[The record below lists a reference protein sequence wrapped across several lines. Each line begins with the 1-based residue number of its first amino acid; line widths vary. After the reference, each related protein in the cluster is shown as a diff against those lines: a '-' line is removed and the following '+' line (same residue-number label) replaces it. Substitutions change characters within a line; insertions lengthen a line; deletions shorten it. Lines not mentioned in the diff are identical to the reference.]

1 MFSSKFF
8 VVFSLLVAL
17 LLTAG
22 SGLAVQ
28 STQGPSRQTNNAALV
43 SLDFKDI
50 ELTDLVQTISEL
62 TGRNFVY
69 DDQVKGKATIISP
82 KKLTLDEAYN
92 LFLTVLNVKGYTV
105 VPSGEVNKII
115 PIKDAKESNLPTR
128 FHRGEGEQFITR
140 LVPLENI
147 DATVVA
153 STVLAPL
160 IPKTSNIVAYPQTNT
175 LIITDNAANIQ
186 RLVDIIKQLDVRS
199 SSDVLEVIPLQFA
212 SATDVAKICSD
223 VISQVTS
230 TPRRG
235 RPARN
240 VQTAGDKDTSRVL
253 AFERTNSLVVM
264 ANAEDMATVKGLVAK
279 LDQRPPQQRSHIN
292 VYYLENADAETLAG
306 TLNEIIT
313 GIKTQ
318 ARQGATGATRGQP
331 PNQAAALASEQVS
344 ITFDKPT
351 NSLIINSTPEDYE
364 ILRGI
369 IKELDIKRKQVFV
382 EALILELSM
391 DATEA
396 IGASLQGAVATSNDG
411 AVFGTSNLNT
421 GNASLSDLAATSD
434 SGVPSLLGKTINGL
448 LLGGMFNPITV
459 TGPDGK
465 DITVPALSVLIDL
478 SQSDTDINVLSAPR
492 LLTSDNEEAE
502 IIVGQN
508 VPIITNRLTDTGSSS
523 GLAQSVS
530 VERQDVALTLRFT
543 PQVTEGDLVRLNVF
557 QEITN
562 VAPSNPNVGSPDQ
575 VGPTLTKRSL
585 TNTVLAENGKTV
597 VLGGLIDSN
606 TQDTVSKTPFLGDLP
621 LIGWLFRHKSTTEKK
636 TNLLIFMTPHIIRN
650 AEDLDIMTQKSQNSM
665 RRFQQEEMR
674 TSINPLDSP
683 VLHYDQPQQGNE
695 TGEGK

>member
-1 MFSSKFF
+1 MFSSKFSI
-8 VVFSLLVAL
+8 VFSLLVAL

-22 SGLAVQ
+22 TGLAAQ
-28 STQGPSRQTNNAALV
+28 STQGPSRQTNDAALV

-50 ELTDLVQTISEL
+50 ELPDLVQTISEL
-62 TGRNFVY
+62 TGKNFVY

-105 VPSGEVNKII
+105 VPSGGVNKII

-223 VISQVTS
+223 VISQVAS
-230 TPRRG
+230 TPRKG

-279 LDQRPPQQRSHIN
+279 LDQRPPQLRSHIN

-331 PNQAAALASEQVS
+331 QNQTAALASEQVS
-344 ITFDKPT
+344 ISFDKPT

-364 ILRGI
+364 ILKGI

-391 DATEA
+391 DATKA
-396 IGASLQGAVATSNDG
+396 IGVALEGAVSTGGDSVVFGGSNLGSTQVGVGDLATSTDG
-411 AVFGTSNLNT
+411 VSGLLTS
-421 GNASLSDLAATSD
+421 
-434 SGVPSLLGKTINGL
+434 TIQGM
-448 LLGGMFNPITV
+448 LLGGMFGSVEITNS
-459 TGPDGK
+459 DGTK
-465 DITVPALSVLIDL
+465 STVPALTALIDL
-478 SQSDTDINVLSAPR
+478 SQTDTDINILSAPR

-508 VPIITNRLTDTGSSS
+508 VPIITNRLTDTGST
-523 GLAQSVS
+523 GLATNVS

-543 PQVTEGDLVRLNVF
+543 PQITEGDLVRLNVF

-562 VAPSNPNVGSPDQ
+562 IAQQSVGTVDE

-606 TQDTVSKTPFLGDLP
+606 TQETISKTPFLGDLP
-621 LIGWLFRHKSTTEKK
+621 LIGWLFRHKGTTEKK
-636 TNLLIFMTPHIIRN
+636 TNLLIFMTPHIIRS
-650 AEDLDIMTQKSQNSM
+650 ADDMDKATQKSQNDM

-674 TSINPLDSP
+674 TTINPLDSP
-683 VLHYDQPQQGNE
+683 VLRYQQHQQGNE